1 MSTEHGCSAGETPVA
16 GHASAQPS
24 LRRLRQ
30 FGIRPNRELG
40 QNFLVDSNLLS
51 VIAGAAELDARDTAL
66 EIGGGVGILSEYLA
80 ARVAHL
86 HVIELDRQLEGALR
100 DATGRFAN
108 VSVHW
113 GDALRIDLAA
123 LTPKPQKVVA
133 NLPYGVASAVIV
145 RTIDEL
151 PEVDRWVVMVQR
163 EVGERMAA
171 APGGRAYGASSV
183 VIQLA
188 CDVKLLRAI
197 PRTVFHPV
205 PKVDSVLVELR
216 RRAVGGEPVT
226 ARVDPALRALVYD
239 AFAHRRKTLAGSLAL
254 ARRTRSHAPPSREHV
269 REALTELGHPP
280 DARAERLTPQDFV
293 ALADM
298 LAR

>member
-1 MSTEHGCSAGETPVA
+1 VA
-16 GHASAQPS
+16 GHPSAQPS

-51 VIAGAAELDARDTAL
+51 VIANAAELGARDTAL

-86 HVIELDRQLEGALR
+86 HVIELDRRLEAALR
-100 DATGRFAN
+100 DATERFAN

-113 GDALRIDLAA
+113 GDALQIDLAA
-123 LTPKPQKVVA
+123 LAPQPRKVIA

-171 APGGRAYGASSV
+171 APGGRAYGSSSV

-188 CDVKLLRAI
+188 CDVQVLRAI

-205 PKVDSVLVELR
+205 PNVDSVLVELR
-216 RRAVGGEPVT
+216 RRSLGGEPVSPG
-226 ARVDPALRALVYD
+226 VDAALRAFVHD
-239 AFAHRRKTLAGSLAL
+239 AFAHRRKTLAGSLVL
-254 ARRTRSHAPPSREHV
+254 ARRTRPQAPVSRERV
-269 REALTELGHPP
+269 REALTELGHAP

-293 ALADM
+293 ALAGM
-298 LAR
+298 LAP